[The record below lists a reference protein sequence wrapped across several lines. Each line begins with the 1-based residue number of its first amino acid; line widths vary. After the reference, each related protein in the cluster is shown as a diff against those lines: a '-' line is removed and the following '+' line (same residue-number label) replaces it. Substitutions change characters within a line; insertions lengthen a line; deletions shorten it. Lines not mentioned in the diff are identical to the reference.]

1 LTLKQKPNNSSYF
14 WIKIKFKM
22 KILMVCLGNICRSPL
37 AEGVLRAKLKERG
50 VENVNVDS
58 AGTSSYHIGDAP
70 DERTIANAKKHGV
83 EISHLKA
90 RQFTVNDFDQFNRIY
105 VMDSSNLINVLALAR
120 NEEDKKKVEMILN
133 IIHPG
138 QDMAVPDPY
147 FGGEQ
152 GFENVFQLLDK
163 ACEGIVNDSNLQ

>member
-1 LTLKQKPNNSSYF
+1 
-14 WIKIKFKM
+14 M

-163 ACEGIVNDSNLQ
+163 ACEGIVNDLIYNEPELK